1 MPIRRLYVRI
11 GLHIPFLYIT
21 PMSGSMMMEF
31 LRAKSRWI
39 AGVIVLMFLFSAVI
53 PLLTLFLR

>member
-1 MPIRRLYVRI
+1 
-11 GLHIPFLYIT
+11 
-21 PMSGSMMMEF
+21 MMMDF

-53 PLLTLFLR
+53 PLIAVFF